1 MNSHQVLDI
10 LKSCSF
16 NWFSFVMALKSKLP
30 DITEQAL
37 NQLLLDFG
45 GQLSFLNLDEGDLD
59 LAERSRQAFLLSE
72 RKKVSMTKKAL
83 SSQSLKVVFKRYGI
97 KV

>member
-1 MNSHQVLDI
+1 
-10 LKSCSF
+10 
-16 NWFSFVMALKSKLP
+16 MAFKSKLP

-59 LAERSRQAFLLSE
+59 LAERSCQAFLLSE

-83 SSQSLKVVFKRYGI
+83 LSQSLKVVIKRYGI

>member
-1 MNSHQVLDI
+1 
-10 LKSCSF
+10 
-16 NWFSFVMALKSKLP
+16 MALKSKLP

-59 LAERSRQAFLLSE
+59 LAERSRQALMLSE
-72 RKKVSMTKKAL
+72 RKKY
-83 SSQSLKVVFKRYGI
+83 Q
-97 KV
+97 